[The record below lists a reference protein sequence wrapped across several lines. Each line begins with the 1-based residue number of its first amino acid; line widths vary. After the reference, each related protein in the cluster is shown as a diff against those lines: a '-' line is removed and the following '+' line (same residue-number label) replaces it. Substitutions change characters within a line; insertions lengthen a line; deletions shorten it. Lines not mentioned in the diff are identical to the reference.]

1 MPEASAPYSHLKV
14 WLTIAG
20 LVLGPI
26 LAIFLGYV
34 SAKSTSAAGAAQ
46 LEQRMLQ
53 VEMKANENAR
63 MVEYFRDNYV
73 LQREFQRQLDDQAR
87 TLQRI
92 EDNLNMLRRG
102 R

>member
-1 MPEASAPYSHLKV
+1 MQNGTAPYVHLKV

-20 LVLGPI
+20 LVLGPV
-26 LAIFLGYV
+26 LAIVLGYA
-34 SAKSTSAAGAAQ
+34 SAKSTAAAASAQ
-46 LEQRMLQ
+46 LETRMLNLEVRVTENQRML
-53 VEMKANENAR
+53 
-63 MVEYFRDNYV
+63 EYFRDHYV

>member
-1 MPEASAPYSHLKV
+1 MPETAPYSHLKV
-14 WLTIAG
+14 WLTIVG
-20 LVLGPI
+20 LVIGPI
-26 LAIFLGYV
+26 LAIVLGYA
-34 SAKSTSAAGAAQ
+34 SAKSTAAAAAAQ
-46 LEQRMLQ
+46 LETRMLALE
-53 VEMKANENAR
+53 VRMNEQQR
-63 MVEYFRDNYV
+63 TLEYFRDSYV